1 MYANIKYKGKIYRIQ
16 KLPYE
21 PLEQVMDRGW
31 FIINKI
37 NNDNN
42 DDNDDNNDYDSV
54 YAESLKWIHEK
65 YIKVKYL

>member
-1 MYANIKYKGKIYRIQ
+1 MYANIKYNGKIYRIK

-21 PLEQVMDRGW
+21 TNEQVMDRGW
-31 FIINKI
+31 YIINKI
-37 NNDNN
+37 NNDNSLN
-42 DDNDDNNDYDSV
+42 YDNV